1 MNISLKSKKALVGG
15 SSKGLGNAVAYQL
28 AMSGASVTLVSSNK
42 DRLIK
47 TVDDLR
53 NKTGINHNYLVVD
66 YNNFEDYKKIIK
78 KYLDTNP
85 IDILINNTQGPK
97 GGDVMNVSI
106 EDYQKSFD
114 LLFKSVV
121 FTTMLA
127 IENMKKNK
135 WGRIINMAS
144 MSVKEPLSYLALS
157 NSIRSAVTTWGKT
170 LSNDLGVYNITVNNI
185 LTGYFDTERINQ
197 LNLDKAKKLNIDVE
211 EVYNTMKEL
220 VPLKRIGDPK
230 EFSYLVTF
238 LASDNAAYI
247 NGANIPIDGGLIKSL

>member
-53 NKTGINHNYLVVD
+53 NKTGINHDYIVVD
-66 YNNFEDYKKIIK
+66 YNSFEDYKKIIK

-121 FTTMLA
+121 FTTILA
-127 IENMKKNK
+127 LENMKKNK

>member
-47 TVDDLR
+47 TVNDLR
-53 NKTGINHNYLVVD
+53 NKTGINHDYLVVD

-78 KYLDTNP
+78 KHLNTNP

-121 FTTMLA
+121 FTAMLA

>member
-47 TVDDLR
+47 TVNDLR
-53 NKTGINHNYLVVD
+53 NKTGINHDYLVVD

-97 GGDVMNVSI
+97 GGNVMNVSI